1 MVTTF
6 SENEKNVLKRGS
18 LMKFTFTHPMHSHPY
33 NPELVTGSGI
43 ATVAA
48 AAEAAGFDGF
58 GFTDHP
64 APTQRWLESGGH
76 DALDPFVAMGYAA
89 ARTSTL
95 LLIPNIVVLPYRNP
109 FVVAKSGATLD
120 LLSDG
125 RFVLGVG
132 VGYLKRE
139 FAALGVD
146 FDERGQLFD
155 EALEVIRGIWTTDD
169 FSYEG
174 RHFTASGITAHP
186 RPVSRPHPPIWIGG
200 NTAAARRR
208 VTTHGDGW
216 CPFPAPAMLAQTA
229 RTAEMDSGTLGE
241 GIDDLR
247 RRLEAAGRD
256 PSTVDISFTNAEG
269 GSPGADDF
277 NADAYLSG
285 VEKLAALGVTWLQ
298 VGLPGD
304 SLAHALETI
313 ERFGK
318 LVVAQARSAERSTA
332 SRRDQ
337 LQR

>member
-6 SENEKNVLKRGS
+6 SENEKIVLKRGT

-48 AAEAAGFDGF
+48 AAEAAGFHGF

-76 DALDPFVAMGYAA
+76 DAVDPFVAMGFAA
-89 ARTSTL
+89 AHTTTL
-95 LLIPNIVVLPYRNP
+95 RLIPNIVVLPYRNP

-125 RFVLGVG
+125 RFTLGVG

-155 EALEVIRGIWTTDD
+155 EALDVIRGIWTTDH

-229 RTAEMDSGTLGE
+229 RTAEMNSDTLGA
-241 GIDDLR
+241 GIDDLH

-256 PSTVDISFTNAEG
+256 PSGIDISFTNADG
-269 GSPGADDF
+269 GSPGDDAF

-304 SLAHALETI
+304 SLAHVLDTI

-318 LVVAQARSAERSTA
+318 AVIGQVHR
-332 SRRDQ
+332 
-337 LQR
+337 

>member
-1 MVTTF
+1 LF
-6 SENEKNVLKRGS
+6 LKRGS

-48 AAEAAGFDGF
+48 AAEAAGFHGF
-58 GFTDHP
+58 GLTDHP

-76 DALDPFVAMGYAA
+76 DALDPFVAMGFAA
-89 ARTSTL
+89 ARTTTL
-95 LLIPNIVVLPYRNP
+95 RLIPNIVVLPYRNP

-120 LLSDG
+120 LISDG
-125 RFVLGVG
+125 RFTLGVG

-216 CPFPAPAMLAQTA
+216 CPFPAPAVLAQTA
-229 RTAEMDSGTLGE
+229 RTAEMNSDTLGE

-256 PSTVDISFTNAEG
+256 PSAIDISFSNAEG
-269 GSPGADDF
+269 GSPGDDAF
-277 NADAYLSG
+277 NADAYLTG

-304 SLAHALETI
+304 SLAHVLDTI

-318 LVVAQARSAERSTA
+318 VVIQAR
-332 SRRDQ
+332 
-337 LQR
+337 

>member
-6 SENEKNVLKRGS
+6 SEIEKTVLKRS
-18 LMKFTFTHPMHSHPY
+18 IYMRFTFTHPMHSHPY

-48 AAEAAGFDGF
+48 AAEAAGFHGF

-76 DALDPFVAMGYAA
+76 DAVDPFVAMGFAA
-89 ARTSTL
+89 ARTTTL
-95 LLIPNIVVLPYRNP
+95 RLIPNIVVLPYRNP

-125 RFVLGVG
+125 RFTLAVG

-146 FDERGQLFD
+146 FDERAQLFE
-155 EALEVIRGIWTTDD
+155 EALAVIRAIWTTDD

-174 RHFTASGITAHP
+174 EHFKASGITAHP
-186 RPVSRPHPPIWIGG
+186 RPVSKPHPPIWIGG
-200 NTAAARRR
+200 NTVAARQR
-208 VTTHGDGW
+208 VAKYGDGW
-216 CPFPAPAMLAQTA
+216 CPFPAPAVLAQTA
-229 RTAEMDSGTLGE
+229 RTAAMDSETLAA
-241 GIDDLR
+241 GIEDLH
-247 RRLEAAGRD
+247 RRLDAAGRD
-256 PSTVDISFTNAEG
+256 WSGIDISFTNADG

-285 VEKLAALGVTWLQ
+285 LEKLAAVGVTWLQ

-318 LVVAQARSAERSTA
+318 SVIQAR
-332 SRRDQ
+332 
-337 LQR
+337 

>member
-1 MVTTF
+1 M
-6 SENEKNVLKRGS
+6 R
-18 LMKFTFTHPMHSHPY
+18 FTFTHPMHSHPY

-43 ATVAA
+43 ADVAA

-76 DALDPFVAMGYAA
+76 DAVDPFVAMGFAA
-89 ARTSTL
+89 ATTTTL
-95 LLIPNIVVLPYRNP
+95 RLIPNIVVLPYRNP

-120 LLSDG
+120 LLSGG
-125 RFVLGVG
+125 RFTLAVG

-146 FDERGQLFD
+146 FDERAQLFE

-174 RHFTASGITAHP
+174 KHFTAKGITAHP
-186 RPVSRPHPPIWIGG
+186 RPVSSPHPPIWIGG
-200 NTAAARRR
+200 NTSAARKR
-208 VTTHGDGW
+208 VVAYGDGW
-216 CPFPAPAMLAQTA
+216 CPFPAPAVLAQTA
-229 RTAEMDSGTLGE
+229 RTAALDADTLVDGSE
-241 GIDDLR
+241 DLHR
-247 RRLEAAGRD
+247 RCDAAGRD
-256 PSTVDISFTNAEG
+256 SSTIDVTFTNADG
-269 GSPGADDF
+269 GSPGSDDF

-285 VEKLAALGVTWLQ
+285 LEKLAAVGVTWVQ

-304 SLAHALETI
+304 NLAHVLETI

-318 LVVAQARSAERSTA
+318 SVISA
-332 SRRDQ
+332 SR
-337 LQR
+337 